1 MMSEQNILGRTGKKW
16 QPFASIPQQ
25 FKGISDIIENQ
36 KKIQQPLLD
45 EDEQERINY
54 NLVEAI
60 ENRLDVA
67 LVYWINGRFQT
78 EIGHIKKVDLLNDTV
93 HFIDKFDNIHTISS
107 SSLINI
113 SFI

>member
-1 MMSEQNILGRTGKKW
+1 MREQNILGRTAKKW

-36 KKIQQPLLD
+36 NKIPKPLLE

-60 ENRLDVA
+60 ETRNDVA
-67 LVYWINGRFQT
+67 MVYWINGRFQT
-78 EIGHIKKVDLLNDTV
+78 EIGHIKKVDLLTDTV
-93 HFIDKFDNIHTISS
+93 YFIDKFDYIQTIAI

-113 SFI
+113 NFI